1 MIKTVLSIIL
11 VLVSGFYGALAPI
24 YLKKGLDQLEIFS
37 IRTYKNIVIGG
48 FIFGTGL
55 LPLILAL
62 KYSDL
67 SVLYP
72 LTALSYVWTTWYS
85 VYFLKEKVNVYTWMG
100 ITFTVGGVLLIGIS
114 AFI

>member
-1 MIKTVLSIIL
+1 MIESVLTIIL

-24 YLKKGLDQLEIFS
+24 YLKKGLNQLDIFS
-37 IRTYKNIVIGG
+37 IKTYKNIIIGV

-55 LPLILAL
+55 LPLIIAL
-62 KYSDL
+62 RYADL

-72 LTALSYVWTTWYS
+72 LTALSYVWTALYS
-85 VYFLKEKVNVYTWMG
+85 AYFLKENINRYTWMG
-100 ITFTVGGVLLIGIS
+100 IAFTMGGVFLIGIS